1 MAESFIHKNLAD
13 KRKEIQAYIGS
24 LERDLEKA
32 RRDLSAIVVTEHVF
46 QAKGPNVTADM
57 ELSFLFPRHELPRL
71 ARAAMEANP
80 DGITAPQIAS
90 HVIAVKG
97 PAVNDRHLKRSI
109 GYKVVQI
116 MRRWERERKAVR
128 EKKVGTAIIYGL
140 AAAPTRPRAPALD
153 ASPYISPSLG
163 LGDLPAHDT

>member
-32 RRDLSAIVVTEHVF
+32 RRDLSAIIVTEHVF
-46 QAKGPNVTADM
+46 QAKGPNVTAYM

-80 DGITAPQIAS
+80 D
-90 HVIAVKG
+90 VIAAG
-97 PAVNDRHLKRSI
+97 AFSRLA
-109 GYKVVQI
+109 
-116 MRRWERERKAVR
+116 RRLQRCAYDWERNQQTLH
-128 EKKVGTAIIYGL
+128 GII
-140 AAAPTRPRAPALD
+140 
-153 ASPYISPSLG
+153 
-163 LGDLPAHDT
+163 

>member
-1 MAESFIHKNLAD
+1 MADSFIHKNLAD

-24 LERDLEKA
+24 LEADLEKA
-32 RRDLSAIVVTEHVF
+32 RRDLSAIIVTEHVF
-46 QAKGPNVTADM
+46 QAKGPNVTAYM

-80 DGITAPQIAS
+80 EGITAPQIAK
-90 HVIAVKG
+90 HVMAVK
-97 PAVNDRHLKRSI
+97 ALNADDRHLRRSI

-128 EKKVGTAIIYGL
+128 EKKVGTAIIWRL
-140 AAAPTRPRAPALD
+140 SER
-153 ASPYISPSLG
+153 SS
-163 LGDLPAHDT
+163 

>member
-1 MAESFIHKNLAD
+1 MAELHIVKNLAD

-32 RRDLSAIVVTEHVF
+32 RRDLSAIIVTEHVF
-46 QAKGPNVTADM
+46 QAKGPNVTAYM

-80 DGITAPQIAS
+80 DGHNRPSNCS

-97 PAVNDRHLKRSI
+97 LNADDRHLRRSI
-109 GYKVVQI
+109 S
-116 MRRWERERKAVR
+116 
-128 EKKVGTAIIYGL
+128 TASIYGSEFGTTKK
-140 AAAPTRPRAPALD
+140 P
-153 ASPYISPSLG
+153 SPILSATCVIVTY
-163 LGDLPAHDT
+163 

>member
-13 KRKEIQAYIGS
+13 KRKEIQTYIGS
-24 LERDLEKA
+24 LERGLEKA
-32 RRDLSAIVVTEHVF
+32 RRDLSAIIVTEHVF
-46 QAKGPNVTADM
+46 QAKGPNVTAYM

-97 PAVNDRHLKRSI
+97 LNADDRHLRRSI
-109 GYKVVQI
+109 GYKIVQI
-116 MRRWERERKAVR
+116 MRRWEKERKAVR
-128 EKKVGTAIIYGL
+128 EKKVGMAIVWRL
-140 AAAPTRPRAPALD
+140 A
-153 ASPYISPSLG
+153 
-163 LGDLPAHDT
+163 

>member
-32 RRDLSAIVVTEHVF
+32 RRDLSAIIVTEHVF
-46 QAKGPNVTADM
+46 QAKGPNVTAYM
-57 ELSFLFPRHELPRL
+57 ELSFLFLSHELPRL

-90 HVIAVKG
+90 LPQTALNY
-97 PAVNDRHLKRSI
+97 AWRSFI
-109 GYKVVQI
+109 LVLIPYRALSLTSYAIKLPI
-116 MRRWERERKAVR
+116 RE
-128 EKKVGTAIIYGL
+128 TW
-140 AAAPTRPRAPALD
+140 
-153 ASPYISPSLG
+153 
-163 LGDLPAHDT
+163 